1 MIDTVLMHHLLKAV
15 PRSATLILV
24 GDVHQLP
31 SVGAG
36 SVLKDFIASGS
47 VPVVTLNE
55 IFRQAKQSRIIVNAH
70 RINNGQL
77 PDFKT
82 NHEGSDFFFI
92 QEQDP
97 ERALT
102 TIVDLARHRIP
113 GWGNFDPVNDI
124 QVLTPMHRGV
134 VGATNLN
141 TRLQEALNPG
151 SDGLVRGGRV
161 FRSGDKVMQ
170 VRNNYDKDVYNGDM
184 GRILRIDSEF
194 QTITVSFDGRP
205 VDYDFSDID
214 DIVLAYAVSVHKSQG
229 SEFPVV
235 IIPVL
240 IQHYMLLQRNLI
252 YTAVT
257 RGRRLVV
264 LVGTPK
270 ALAIG
275 IGNNK
280 TEQRYTRLGDRLK

>member
-1 MIDTVLMHHLLKAV
+1 
-15 PRSATLILV
+15 
-24 GDVHQLP
+24 
-31 SVGAG
+31 VGAG

-55 IFRQAKQSRIIVNAH
+55 IFRQARQSRIIVNSH
-70 RINNGQL
+70 RINSGQM
-77 PDFKT
+77 PDFKR
-82 NHEGSDFFFI
+82 NQKGGDFFFL

-97 ERALT
+97 ERALD
-102 TIVDLARHRIP
+102 TIVDLVRDRIP

-151 SDGLVRGGRV
+151 SGGIERGGRV
-161 FRSGDKVMQ
+161 FRIGDKVMQ
-170 VRNNYDKDVYNGDM
+170 VRNNYDKDIYNGDM
-184 GRILRIDSEF
+184 GCITRIDTEV
-194 QTITVSFDGRP
+194 QTVTVSFDGRP
-205 VDYDFSDID
+205 VDYDFSDLD
-214 DIVLAYAVSVHKSQG
+214 DIVLAYAVSVHKAQG

-264 LVGTPK
+264 LVGTRK

-280 TEQRYTRLGDRLK
+280 TEQRYTRLGERLAR